1 MPTVS
6 QLFGLS
12 PAETNALYNTV
23 AGEAFQGGKE
33 GKDIAAVTAT
43 LLSRRLGGKKWGG
56 PNLVGIAKSP
66 SQFVA
71 NDLYTAQQIS
81 QPNVRGFSPEAFQRL
96 INIAEDPSRVG
107 AAFQKSQGSQSFR
120 GQALLGNRKPGNVR
134 EGGDI
139 MFHPQGNFY
148 FNPLSEDL
156 YEKGVQMFQGAGPLP
171 SSNAAYAAD
180 VPDGTVAGGYTN
192 TSSTNPTGNIVINNY
207 IGDGTETKQK
217 KEKNFVDSL
226 IGSLMNQ
233 ALNRKDPITAMMN
246 SMVQRRSG
254 YLNPFDL
261 YDRFLK

>member
-12 PAETNALYNTV
+12 PAETNAYYNTI
-23 AGEAFQGGKE
+23 AGEAFQGGQ
-33 GKDIAAVTAT
+33 GGDIAGVAQN
-43 LLSRRLGGKKWGG
+43 LLARRLAGNWGG
-56 PNLVGIAKSP
+56 TNMVGIAKSP
-66 SQFVA
+66 SQYIA
-71 NDLYTAQQIS
+71 NDPYTAEQIS
-81 QPNVRGFSPEAFQRL
+81 QRNIRGFSPEAFQRL

-120 GQALLGNRKPGNVR
+120 GQELLGNRKPGNVR
-134 EGGDI
+134 AGGD
-139 MFHPQGNFY
+139 MMYEPQGNFF

-156 YEKGVQMFQGAGPLP
+156 YEKGVQVFQGAGPLP

-246 SMVQRRSG
+246 SMIQRGSG
-254 YLNPFDL
+254 YLNPLGL
-261 YDRFLK
+261 YNQFLK